1 MKAWLGV
8 ALVCSTGIAALACAT
23 VLLTPAPDSQSVS
36 ASRSMSPP
44 AIAPA
49 PPLPVAVPTPA
60 LPVEGPGK
68 SPAVAAAERE
78 TPRLDQAEAI
88 ELMQWMADK
97 GDPRSPT
104 LGGLKP
110 RVGATAGELAD
121 PRQYTALEERQTRE
135 LLQAY
140 AGGVQQIPEIRARI
154 EAAAQS
160 GERSASELDEARA
173 ALEQLEAMKGRLE
186 SEAPQL
192 LPDAG
197 AQAPA
202 KDG

>member
-8 ALVCSTGIAALACAT
+8 AVACSTGVAALACAT
-23 VLLTPAPDSQSVS
+23 VLLTPAPEPVS
-36 ASRSMSPP
+36 ASRPMPP
-44 AIAPA
+44 PTIASA
-49 PPLPVAVPTPA
+49 RPLPVAAPAPA
-60 LPVEGPGK
+60 LPAEGRGRPL
-68 SPAVAAAERE
+68 AVAVPERE
-78 TPRLDQAEAI
+78 APRLDQAEAI
-88 ELMQWMADK
+88 QLIQLMAEK

-110 RVGATAGELAD
+110 RQGATLTELAD
-121 PRQYTALEERQTRE
+121 PRQYAALEERQTRE

-154 EAAAQS
+154 EAAEQS

-173 ALEQLEAMKGRLE
+173 ALEQLESMKGRLE

-197 AQAPA
+197 SQAPA

>member
-1 MKAWLGV
+1 M
-8 ALVCSTGIAALACAT
+8 ACAT
-23 VLLTPAPDSQSVS
+23 VLLTPVPEPVS
-36 ASRSMSPP
+36 APRPMPP
-44 AIAPA
+44 PTFAPA
-49 PPLPVAVPTPA
+49 PSLPVAAPASA
-60 LPVEGPGK
+60 LPAEGRGRP
-68 SPAVAAAERE
+68 PAVAAPERE
-78 TPRLDQAEAI
+78 TSRLDQAEAT
-88 ELMQWMADK
+88 ELMQLMAEK

-110 RVGATAGELAD
+110 RQGATATEMAD
-121 PRQYTALEERQTRE
+121 PRQYAALEERQTRE

-154 EAAAQS
+154 KAAEQS
-160 GERSASELDEARA
+160 GERSVSELDEARA

>member
-8 ALVCSTGIAALACAT
+8 ALACSAGVAALACAT
-23 VLLTPAPDSQSVS
+23 VLLTPAPQPVS
-36 ASRSMSPP
+36 ASRPIPP
-44 AIAPA
+44 PIIAPA
-49 PPLPVAVPTPA
+49 PPLPVAPPAPA
-60 LPVEGPGK
+60 LPAEGRGRPL
-68 SPAVAAAERE
+68 AVASSERE
-78 TPRLDQAEAI
+78 TPSLDQAEAI
-88 ELMQWMADK
+88 QLMQWMSEK

-110 RVGATAGELAD
+110 RQAATAAELAD
-121 PRQYTALEERQTRE
+121 PRQYAALEERQTRE

-154 EAAAQS
+154 EAAEQS
-160 GERSASELDEARA
+160 GERSVSELDEARA

-192 LPDAG
+192 LPEAG
-197 AQAPA
+197 TQAPA
-202 KDG
+202 KDR

>member
-1 MKAWLGV
+1 
-8 ALVCSTGIAALACAT
+8 
-23 VLLTPAPDSQSVS
+23 
-36 ASRSMSPP
+36 
-44 AIAPA
+44 
-49 PPLPVAVPTPA
+49 
-60 LPVEGPGK
+60 
-68 SPAVAAAERE
+68 
-78 TPRLDQAEAI
+78 
-88 ELMQWMADK
+88 MQWMADK

-104 LGGLKP
+104 LGVLKP
-110 RVGATAGELAD
+110 RQGATAAELDD
-121 PRQYTALEERQTRE
+121 PRQYAALEERQTRE

-154 EAAAQS
+154 EAAEQN
-160 GERSASELDEARA
+160 GERSTSELDEARA

-197 AQAPA
+197 AQAPG

>member
-8 ALVCSTGIAALACAT
+8 ALACSTGVAALACAT
-23 VLLTPAPDSQSVS
+23 VLLTPVPERLS
-36 ASRSMSPP
+36 ASGPMPPP
-44 AIAPA
+44 AIPPA
-49 PPLPVAVPTPA
+49 PA
-60 LPVEGPGK
+60 LPVAAPAPVIPVEGQG
-68 SPAVAAAERE
+68 SPLAVAAPERE
-78 TPRLDQAEAI
+78 TPRLDQDEAI
-88 ELMQWMADK
+88 QLMQWMAEK
-97 GDPRSPT
+97 GDPRSPS

-110 RVGATAGELAD
+110 RQVATATELAD
-121 PRQYTALEERQTRE
+121 PRQYAALEERQTRE

-154 EAAAQS
+154 EAAEQS

-173 ALEQLEAMKGRLE
+173 ALEQLEAMKSRLE

-197 AQAPA
+197 AQSPA
-202 KDG
+202 KGG